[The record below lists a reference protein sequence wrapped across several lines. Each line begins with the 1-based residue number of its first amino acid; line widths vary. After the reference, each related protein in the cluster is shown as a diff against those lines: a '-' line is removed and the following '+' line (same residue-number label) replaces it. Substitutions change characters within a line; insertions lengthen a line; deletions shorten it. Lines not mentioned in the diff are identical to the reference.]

1 MQIYECDCG
10 NKYPE
15 HQWNGGTCVNCGRLV
30 GTEANEEARQ
40 KAKEY
45 KRLKEEAD
53 RQALAD
59 QEYYQQH
66 LKDQEEHNGD
76 DYKNNGSPLW
86 LQHKLN
92 NLGTELEQMRK
103 NNEEILDK
111 LSRAG
116 KDDPELNGIEMW
128 TKYNYNSSPVGEVEA
143 PRYTNAVRQAQRW
156 KNLFGFLIALA
167 IIIPVYLKSFITLLN
182 FSIMVGM
189 FMYWQRDKLKPL
201 RRYNKRL
208 QEIGEW

>member
-92 NLGTELEQMRK
+92 NLG
-103 NNEEILDK
+103 
-111 LSRAG
+111 
-116 KDDPELNGIEMW
+116 KDDPELTGIEMW
-128 TKYNYNSSPVGEVEA
+128 TKYDYNSSPVGEVEA

-189 FMYWQRDKLKPL
+189 FMYWQRDRLKPL